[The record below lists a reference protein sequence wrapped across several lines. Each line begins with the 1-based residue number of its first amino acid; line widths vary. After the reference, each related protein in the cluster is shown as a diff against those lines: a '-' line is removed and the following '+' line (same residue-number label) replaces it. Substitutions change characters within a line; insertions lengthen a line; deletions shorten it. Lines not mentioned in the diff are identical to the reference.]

1 MRNTAKQKF
10 TFLLT
15 NDHSIVSLPIV
26 IPVSALGLR
35 FNPILSHYIH
45 TPQFCSPSTNSP
57 SKSPKYKYNIFKME
71 YYFFYGSLMH
81 RPKLA
86 KILEKPGWHE
96 LHSGGSPKDVIH
108 GMAFEVRTSKERDS
122 LIAYGTAYE
131 TGAYDL
137 QDCVIDLDGR
147 GRVNGKTFVWNGEFS
162 SLRAGTFDLK
172 DWKLNQEGS

>member
-1 MRNTAKQKF
+1 
-10 TFLLT
+10 
-15 NDHSIVSLPIV
+15 
-26 IPVSALGLR
+26 
-35 FNPILSHYIH
+35 
-45 TPQFCSPSTNSP
+45 
-57 SKSPKYKYNIFKME
+57 ME
-71 YYFFYGSLMH
+71 YYFFYGSLMD

-86 KILEKPGWHE
+86 EILEKPGWHE
-96 LHSGGSPKDVIH
+96 LHSAKIVGCDCKMWGEYPALVRGSPEDVIH

-172 DWKLNQEGS
+172 DWKLNQERS